1 VKKLSLAC
9 LALFLAAGIVHAV
22 AKASPQE
29 AMALAERAAA
39 YIKAKGEDRAFAEFN
54 KREGR
59 FTDINKDLYVFVF
72 DMTGRCLSH
81 GNDPSL
87 IGRDLSQLK
96 DSSGKYFIK
105 EMISVA
111 RKKGKGWVDYQWSNP
126 TTKRIEGKTT
136 YVLRTGSDR
145 FIGCGTYK

>member
-1 VKKLSLAC
+1 MKRFFLAC
-9 LALFLAAGIVHAV
+9 LVLILAAGFVHAV

-39 YIKAKGEDRAFAEFN
+39 YMKEKGEARAFAEFN
-54 KREGR
+54 KRDGR
-59 FTDINKDLYVFVF
+59 FTDLNKDLYVFVF

-81 GNDPSL
+81 GNDPLL

-96 DSSGKYFIK
+96 DSAGKFFIK

-111 RKKGKGWVDYQWSNP
+111 LKKGKGWVDYQWSNP
-126 TTKRIEGKTT
+126 TTKRIEGKAT
-136 YVLRTGSDR
+136 YVLKTGSDR
-145 FIGCGTYK
+145 FIGCGIYK

>member
-1 VKKLSLAC
+1 MKRLFLAC
-9 LALFLAAGIVHAV
+9 LTLVLAAGLAYAV
-22 AKASPQE
+22 AKASPKE

-39 YIKAKGEDRAFAEFN
+39 YMKEKGEARAFAEFN
-54 KREGR
+54 KRDGR

-96 DSSGKYFIK
+96 DSAGKYFIK

-111 RKKGKGWVDYQWSNP
+111 QKKGKGWVDYQWSNP
-126 TTKRIEGKTT
+126 TNKRIEGKQT

-145 FIGCGTYK
+145 FIGCGIYK